1 MNRCV
6 LPCCSYYGHLS
17 QRFCNI
23 NRTYQELF
31 EQCFSKQYALI
42 HRLETNKLRNVA
54 RLFAVR
60 AQAFSKPAFLASAT
74 VAPHCGCTDVLFP
87 VARAAMSFDH
97 VLDFTSKSDSRWLA
111 LIGNV
116 AILYDYVHL
125 LAGQLSW
132 LQDGFCCQI

>member
-1 MNRCV
+1 MKQCV

-54 RLFAVR
+54 RLFAVWP
-60 AQAFSKPAFLASAT
+60 QALLTNCCFVEPRS
-74 VAPHCGCTDVLFP
+74 CTSL
-87 VARAAMSFDH
+87 RM
-97 VLDFTSKSDSRWLA
+97 
-111 LIGNV
+111 
-116 AILYDYVHL
+116 Y
-125 LAGQLSW
+125 
-132 LQDGFCCQI
+132 

>member
-1 MNRCV
+1 VYYHETCV
-6 LPCCSYYGHLS
+6 LPCRSYYGHLS

-60 AQAFSKPAFLASAT
+60 AQASSQTAALTSPS
-74 VAPHCGCTDVLFP
+74 VVCHCGCANVLYP
-87 VARAAMSFDH
+87 QWQELSG
-97 VLDFTSKSDSRWLA
+97 A
-111 LIGNV
+111 L
-116 AILYDYVHL
+116 LM
-125 LAGQLSW
+125 
-132 LQDGFCCQI
+132 F

>member
-1 MNRCV
+1 MKQCV

-54 RLFAVR
+54 RLFAVWP
-60 AQAFSKPAFLASAT
+60 QAFSQTAVLTSPAL
-74 VAPHCGCTDVLFP
+74 VRHCGCTDVLYP
-87 VARAAMSFDH
+87 QWPELPR
-97 VLDFTSKSDSRWLA
+97 A
-111 LIGNV
+111 LIM
-116 AILYDYVHL
+116 
-125 LAGQLSW
+125 
-132 LQDGFCCQI
+132 F